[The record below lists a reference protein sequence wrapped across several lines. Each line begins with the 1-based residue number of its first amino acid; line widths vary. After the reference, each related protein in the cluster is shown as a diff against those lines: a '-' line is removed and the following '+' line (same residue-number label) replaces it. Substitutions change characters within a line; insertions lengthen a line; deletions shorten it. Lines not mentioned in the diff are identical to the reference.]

1 VVRQKKTSDS
11 ASVLALLDDKSIEFA
26 GYGTARQITDLGCEP
41 IEVHHL
47 DSGLQEKLGEVKAT
61 AICGN
66 DITSSCLYVSAQ
78 ACIHGGPLAPLVLGF
93 VAGLLYLFRGIYHEV
108 VSALPLNGGAYNVLL
123 NTTSKFRASMAA
135 CLTLLSYVATA
146 VISGYEAIHYATNL
160 LPGDH
165 PPLAVLLVATICLLG
180 LFAFLNIMGM
190 TESAVVA
197 VFIFFFHIGTM
208 TVLALVCAGS
218 VISYPSLLWSN
229 LHAPPPDGIAKALF
243 FGFAAAMLGI
253 SGFESSANFVEEQ
266 KPGVF
271 PKTLRNMWLAVAIF
285 NPLLSFLA
293 LGLIPVAEMRAHE
306 HDLLADMGGISW
318 GPFMAQWVSLD
329 AVLVLSGAVL
339 TSYVGVTGLMRRM
352 ALDRCLP
359 QILLHENRWRRTN
372 HWIILSFFVMCSS
385 ILLITQGDVGRLA
398 GVYTLSF
405 LSVMGLFAVGN
416 ILLKAKRGRLPR
428 EYVAGGWSLFVAISA
443 VVAGIVGNVLMND
456 QAVRVFAAYFAVTLF
471 AVALMFVRIQIF
483 KLILMVLRAV
493 LERVLVFRQYV
504 VDSVKRINEQPIIY
518 FTKEDSL
525 ERLNDAAEYVM
536 RNEQTKHLIY
546 IHVYE
551 DEAKIPPM
559 LGQYLN
565 TIDRIHSELRIDF
578 IAVKG
583 TFCPEL
589 IERLSRKLR
598 VPKNYMFI
606 STPGDRFTHRL
617 SALGGVRLIL

>member
-1 VVRQKKTSDS
+1 M
-11 ASVLALLDDKSIEFA
+11 ALLDDSSIEFA
-26 GYGTARQITDLGCEP
+26 GYGTARQITDLGSEHV
-41 IEVHHL
+41 EVQHL
-47 DSGLQEKLGEVKAT
+47 DSGLQHKLGTWKAT

-66 DITSSCLYVSAQ
+66 DITSSCLYVSAL
-78 ACIHGGPLAPLVLGF
+78 AALHAGSLAPLVLLM

-146 VISGYEAIHYATNL
+146 VISANEAIHYATNF
-160 LPGDH
+160 LPTEPH
-165 PPLAVLLVATICLLG
+165 IVAILAATVALLG

-197 VFIFFFHIGTM
+197 LAIFSFHMATM
-208 TVLALVCAGS
+208 IVLSLVCLGS
-218 VISYPSLLWSN
+218 VLRYPELLSIN
-229 LHAPPPDGIAKALF
+229 LHTPPEGGLWKALF
-243 FGFAAAMLGI
+243 FGFSAAMLGI

-271 PKTLRNMWLAVAIF
+271 PKTLRNMWICVAVL
-285 NPLLSFLA
+285 NPLLSLLS
-293 LGLIPVAEMRAHE
+293 LGLIPVAQMVKHQ

-318 GPFMAQWVSLD
+318 GPFMSQWVSFD

-359 QILLHENRWRRTN
+359 QFLLIENKWRRTN
-372 HWIILSFFVMCSS
+372 HWIILTFFFLCAS
-385 ILLITQGDVGRLA
+385 ILLITGGDVAKLA

-428 EYVAGGWSLFVAISA
+428 EYIAGGLSLTVALLA
-443 VVAGIVGNVLMND
+443 VLAGIVGNIQMNS
-456 QAVRVFAAYFAVTLF
+456 QAVQVFAAYFAVTLF
-471 AVALMFVRIQIF
+471 TVTLMFVRIQIL
-483 KLILMVLRAV
+483 KLLMLVVRTV
-493 LERVLVFRQYV
+493 LERVLALRQFV
-504 VDSVKRINEQPIIY
+504 VDTIKRINEQPIIY

-551 DEAKIPPM
+551 DEAKIPAM
-559 LGQYLN
+559 LGQYLS

-583 TFCPEL
+583 HFGPEL
-589 IERLSRKLR
+589 IEKLSRKLQ

>member
-1 VVRQKKTSDS
+1 MVRPKKTSDS

-78 ACIHGGPLAPLVLGF
+78 AGIHGGPLAPLVLAL

-146 VISGYEAIHYATNL
+146 VISAYEAIHYATNF
-160 LPGDH
+160 LPHH
-165 PPLAVLLVATICLLG
+165 PPLAVLLLATICLLG
-180 LFAFLNIMGM
+180 LFAFLNIMGL
-190 TESAVVA
+190 TESAIVA
-197 VFIFFFHIGTM
+197 VGIFFFHISTM
-208 TVLALVCAGS
+208 AVLALVCAGS
-218 VISYPSLLWSN
+218 VIKYPHLLLSN
-229 LHAPPPDGIAKALF
+229 MHSPPPDGIAKALF

-372 HWIILSFFVMCSS
+372 HWIILSFFVLCSS

-428 EYVAGGWSLFVAISA
+428 EYVAGGWSLFLAIVA
-443 VVAGIVGNVLMND
+443 VMAGIIGNVMMND
-456 QAVRVFAAYFAVTLF
+456 QAVRVFAAYFAVTLL
-471 AVALMFVRIQIF
+471 AVTIMFVRIQIF

-551 DEAKIPPM
+551 DETKIPSM
-559 LGQYLN
+559 LGQYLS

>member
-1 VVRQKKTSDS
+1 M
-11 ASVLALLDDKSIEFA
+11 ALLDDTSIEFA
-26 GYGTARQITDLGCEP
+26 GYGTARQITDLSSEHV
-41 IEVHHL
+41 EVHHL
-47 DSGLQEKLGEVKAT
+47 DSGLEEKLGTWKAT

-78 ACIHGGPLAPLVLGF
+78 AAIHGGPLAPVVLAL

-146 VISGYEAIHYATNL
+146 VISGYEAMRYATNF
-160 LPGDH
+160 LPEE
-165 PPLAVLLVATICLLG
+165 PPLAAVLATTVALLA

-190 TESAVVA
+190 TESAIVA
-197 VFIFFFHIGTM
+197 LVIFTFHMTTM
-208 TVLALVCAGS
+208 IVLALICAGS
-218 VISYPSLLWSN
+218 VIKYPDLLFTN
-229 LHAPPPDGIAKALF
+229 FHAPAPGGIWKALF

-271 PKTLRNMWLAVAIF
+271 PKTLRNMWTCVAVL
-285 NPLLSFLA
+285 NPVLSLLS
-293 LGLIPVAEMRAHE
+293 LGLIPVGEMAAHE
-306 HDLLADMGGISW
+306 HDLLADMGAISW
-318 GPFMAQWVSLD
+318 GNFMAQWVSFD

-359 QILLHENRWRRTN
+359 QFLLIENRWRKTN
-372 HWIILSFFVMCSS
+372 HWIILTFFFLCAS

-428 EYVAGGWSLFVAISA
+428 EYIAGSVSLFLALTA
-443 VVAGIVGNVLMND
+443 VLAGLVGNIQMNSD
-456 QAVRVFAAYFAVTLF
+456 AVRVFAAYFAVTLF
-471 AVALMFVRIQIF
+471 TVTLMFVRIQLL
-483 KLILMVLRAV
+483 KLVMLVVRTV
-493 LERVLVFRQYV
+493 LERVLALRQFV
-504 VDSVKRINEQPIIY
+504 VDTIKRINEQPIIY

-551 DEAKIPPM
+551 DESKIPSM
-559 LGQYLN
+559 LGQYLS

-583 TFCPEL
+583 IFGPEL
-589 IERLSRKLR
+589 IEKLSRKLQ